1 MTMFRDDISGLPD
14 GYVTLAPV
22 EEIRSEA
29 EWAAKALVNAEVER
43 AGQGID
49 SKAREAIE
57 ASVSESL
64 ENRALENGLD
74 IYALNDKIFQA
85 RTGRAVMNDVKN
97 EAGVFGLEKK
107 VAQSTQ
113 EQATERLQ
121 GLENA
126 QRFFGED
133 EFLDYEANAA
143 AKLMLGRDQLAH
155 EDQSPDV
162 NTLKNNLVSAAKY
175 ADLDV
180 NELTT
185 KLEAGKAI
193 RENVE
198 RKSQELKAFGVMR
211 NRPELDHLNDLQ
223 AYQEATEQRSID
235 AKYIARFVIK
245 KESPELSGG
254 QLAEAESALTEKL
267 IQSEIKGEIGLAGMK
282 AEAQKQQ
289 ADLSDEIEF

>member
-22 EEIRSEA
+22 EEIRAEA

-49 SKAREAIE
+49 SKEREAIV
-57 ASVSESL
+57 ASFSESL

-85 RTGRAVMNDVKN
+85 RTGRAVMDDVKN

-126 QRFFGED
+126 QRIFGED
-133 EFLDYEANAA
+133 ESLDYKANAA
-143 AKLMLGRDQLAH
+143 AKLMLGNDQLVH
-155 EDQSPDV
+155 ENQSPDV
-162 NTLKNNLVSAAKY
+162 NALKNNLVSAAKY

-180 NELTT
+180 NKLMT

-267 IQSEIKGEIGLAGMK
+267 IQSEIKGEIDLAGMK
-282 AEAQKQQ
+282 AETQKQQ

>member
-1 MTMFRDDISGLPD
+1 MTILREDMSGLPD
-14 GYVTLAPV
+14 GTITLAPV
-22 EEIRSEA
+22 DEIRAEA

-43 AGQGID
+43 TGQGID
-49 SKAREAIE
+49 INAREAIE
-57 ASVSESL
+57 ANLSESL

-74 IYALNDKIFQA
+74 IYAINDKIFQA
-85 RTGRAVMNDVKN
+85 RTGRAVMDDVKK
-97 EAGVFGLEKK
+97 EAGVIGLERR
-107 VAQSTQ
+107 VTESAQQQTR
-113 EQATERLQ
+113 ERLQ
-121 GLENA
+121 DLENA
-126 QRFFGED
+126 QRHLDTDAFV
-133 EFLDYEANAA
+133 DYEANAA
-143 AKLMLGRDQLAH
+143 AKLMLGSNQLAH
-155 EDQSPDV
+155 EDNSPSV

-185 KLEAGKAI
+185 KLEAGRAI

-198 RKSQELKAFGVMR
+198 RQSQELKAFGVMR

-223 AYQEATEQRSID
+223 AYREATEQRSID

-267 IQSEIKGEIGLAGMK
+267 IQSEIKGEIDLAGMK
-282 AEAQKQQ
+282 AETQKQQ

>member
-1 MTMFRDDISGLPD
+1 MLRDDMSGLPD

-22 EEIRSEA
+22 DEIRAEA

-43 AGQGID
+43 AGQGIG

-74 IYALNDKIFQA
+74 IYAINDKIFLA
-85 RTGRAVMNDVKN
+85 RTGRAVMDDVKK
-97 EAGVFGLEKK
+97 EAGVIGWEKK
-107 VAQSTQ
+107 VTESTQ
-113 EQATERLQ
+113 QQTRERLQ
-121 GLENA
+121 DLENA
-126 QRFFGED
+126 QRH
-133 EFLDYEANAA
+133 LDTDAFVEYEANAA
-143 AKLMLGRDQLAH
+143 AKLMLGSDQLVN
-155 EDQSPDV
+155 EDHSPSV

-185 KLEAGKAI
+185 KLEAGRAI

-235 AKYIARFVIK
+235 AKYIARVVIK

-254 QLAEAESALTEKL
+254 QLADAESALTEKL
-267 IQSEIKGEIGLAGMK
+267 IQSEIKGEIDLAGMK
-282 AEAQKQQ
+282 AETQKQQ